1 MRIRVSSAY
10 AAGVVNTLGVAN
22 PSTDVYLD

>member
-22 PSTDVYLD
+22 PTTDV